1 MHVDLIREAL
11 HKQPFQEFTFRLT
24 DGRALFVRHPDF
36 VAVSNR
42 QVIVVNA
49 QDESVSWIEPLLI
62 ISIEYAAAG
71 QSTNSQQ
78 GNGAQS

>member
-24 DGRALFVRHPDF
+24 DGRSLPVHHPDF

-42 QVIVVNA
+42 RVIVVNP

-62 ISIEYAAAG
+62 ASID
-71 QSTNSQQ
+71 
-78 GNGAQS
+78 